1 MECLDYVKYQVSLK
15 REELVQLE
23 KDLLISKKQFKEADT
38 ENMPMAIN
46 YQWLIAFVGA
56 QLKRPDGLR

>member
-38 ENMPMAIN
+38 ENMPMPIN
-46 YQWLIAFVGA
+46 YQWLIAIKDSLFPSLHVEW
-56 QLKRPDGLR
+56 

>member
-1 MECLDYVKYQVSLK
+1 MECLEYVKYQVSLK

-38 ENMPMAIN
+38 ENIPMPIN
-46 YQWLIAFVGA
+46 YQWLIAI
-56 QLKRPDGLR
+56 KEH